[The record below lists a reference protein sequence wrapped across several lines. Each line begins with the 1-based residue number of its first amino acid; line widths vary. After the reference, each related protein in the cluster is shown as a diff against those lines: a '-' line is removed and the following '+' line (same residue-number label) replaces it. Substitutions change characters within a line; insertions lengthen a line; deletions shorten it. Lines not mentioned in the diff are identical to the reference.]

1 MYKTSFRVSLLV
13 MFLLLPWA
21 VVQAAGLGKLTINS
35 ALGQPLAAEIDI
47 VTTSSDDVS
56 SLQASVA
63 TREAYTQAG
72 INYEPV
78 LSTIKASIASRA
90 NGNPYVKL
98 SSPQAVTDPFLMVLL
113 ELNWSSGRILRE
125 YTVLLDPVES
135 NTRNLAAAN
144 INSAPITAV
153 TQLNEEKAFDSE
165 PENRSKK
172 SSKTRNNP
180 PGQAKNSYGPVK
192 RGDTL
197 TSIARQALPAGIDL
211 NQMLVALYHAN
222 RDAFIADNM
231 NLLKTGAVLKIPE
244 KNEIASI
251 DASTAKAEIKVQT
264 ADWRNYRSKL
274 ADISRK
280 SPVQH
285 TISQSDQGEIATT
298 LDKKSA
304 TESSAPKEI
313 LKLSSGAQLLDK
325 DGKTPD
331 SALTDRL
338 RMMEEDAIARNLAL
352 KEANERVAI
361 LEKSIENL
369 KHLLEL
375 KDSVLAQAQLKA
387 EPAAKN
393 TAKPEVKPVPAVES
407 SLEKDT
413 KLESNATPAP
423 APAPETLSAPP
434 VAEAIVKNVPLVPP
448 PLPQDTEGG
457 SWIDLI
463 FGHIEYIGAA
473 LISGLLLALLIIKRR
488 RKQQE
493 AAEEEE
499 ETKKENFSSAM
510 RSRIATMAAADV
522 AAEAAA
528 DSIPS
533 ENIED
538 DLTYQNINSSSDDE
552 EFDKD
557 RQYYEDNVAKFDSA
571 VESQANEEQL
581 IADSQQD
588 ERSVDQK
595 TSGNF
600 AEDSQSTD
608 SSYDSKSSVNQ
619 IDFDLSDDEDEIK
632 HHVAMNQS
640 LAEDEAELSRASEDS
655 KTLENVSGD
664 GLEINFDDSEKSLDA
679 ANVSDGNVFENEK
692 VDLDFD
698 LNDSEIDLVKN
709 KSESE
714 IEVPAIDDEFAADY
728 SEKTTSFGNEPL
740 EFDHA
745 PDIADK
751 TLESQQPSDIPEL
764 ELAKIDLNL
773 EDSGQEIKKEE
784 NPDLSEK
791 SEQWQEIET
800 KLDLAKAYQEMDDK
814 EGAKEMLEE
823 VIRDGDEKQKKA
835 AKQMLKSL

>member
-13 MFLLLPWA
+13 IFLLLPWA
-21 VVQAAGLGKLTINS
+21 IVQAAGLGKLTINS

-63 TREAYTQAG
+63 AREAYTQAG

-78 LSTIKASIASRA
+78 LSTIKASVASRA

-98 SSPQAVTDPFLMVLL
+98 SSPQAINDPFLMVLL

-144 INSAPITAV
+144 SNSAPITAA
-153 TQLNEEKAFDSE
+153 TQLSEEKAFDSE
-165 PENRSKK
+165 PENRSKR

-197 TSIARQALPAGIDL
+197 TSIARQALPAGVDL

-231 NLLKTGAVLKIPE
+231 NLLKTGATLKIPE

-251 DASTAKAEIKVQT
+251 DASTARAEIKVQT

-304 TESSAPKEI
+304 SASSAPKEI

-331 SALTDRL
+331 SALADRL
-338 RMMEEDAIARNLAL
+338 RMMEEDTIARNLAL

-387 EPAAKN
+387 EPAAKS
-393 TAKPEVKPVPAVES
+393 AVKPEAKPVPAVES
-407 SLEKDT
+407 LPEKDT

-423 APAPETLSAPP
+423 VPETLSTPP
-434 VAEAIVKNVPLVPP
+434 VSEATVKNVPVVPP

-463 FGHIEYIGAA
+463 FDHLEYIGAA

-493 AAEEEE
+493 ATEEEE

-528 DSIPS
+528 DSMPP

-538 DLTYQNINSSSDDE
+538 GLTYQNINLSSDDE

-557 RQYYEDNVAKFDSA
+557 RRHYEDSVAKFDSA
-571 VESQANEEQL
+571 VESQADEEQL

-588 ERSVDQK
+588 EQSVDQK

-608 SSYDSKSSVNQ
+608 SGYDPKSSANQ

-632 HHVAMNQS
+632 HHVTMNQS
-640 LAEDEAELSRASEDS
+640 LAEDETELSRASEDS

-679 ANVSDGNVFENEK
+679 TNVSDGNVFESEK
-692 VDLDFD
+692 VDLNFD
-698 LNDSEIDLVKN
+698 LSDSEIDLVKN

-784 NPDLSEK
+784 NLDLSEK